1 MKIDIEEIEKK
12 ILAIIQSKLP
22 AKLIEINTEKGDS
35 LLANIDNSTY
45 VNNLYQAEINNSL
58 FVFYGI
64 KDSVTKD
71 NGSDFSQEWTLFY
84 NVLIQDMN
92 QLATVRSKI
101 IRYSRAF
108 SEVIKENITEISRY
122 CSIPEIANIAPQDV
136 TDINNNTPYKMGGI
150 EIKIV
155 FS

>member
-84 NVLIQDMN
+84 NVLI
-92 QLATVRSKI
+92 
-101 IRYSRAF
+101 
-108 SEVIKENITEISRY
+108 
-122 CSIPEIANIAPQDV
+122 
-136 TDINNNTPYKMGGI
+136 
-150 EIKIV
+150 
-155 FS
+155 